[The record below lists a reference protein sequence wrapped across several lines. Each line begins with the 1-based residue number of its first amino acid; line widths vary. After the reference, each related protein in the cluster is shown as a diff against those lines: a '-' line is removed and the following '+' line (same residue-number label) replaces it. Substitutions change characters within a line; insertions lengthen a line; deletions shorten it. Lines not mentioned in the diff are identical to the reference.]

1 MSYEVKLSN
10 IFGVIVTETA
20 IEASRGL
27 NALDNW
33 NKSCPEFVY
42 PKSIM
47 W

>member
-27 NALDNW
+27 NSLDNW
-33 NKSCPEFVY
+33 KKAYPVFVF
-42 PKSIM
+42 PKSII